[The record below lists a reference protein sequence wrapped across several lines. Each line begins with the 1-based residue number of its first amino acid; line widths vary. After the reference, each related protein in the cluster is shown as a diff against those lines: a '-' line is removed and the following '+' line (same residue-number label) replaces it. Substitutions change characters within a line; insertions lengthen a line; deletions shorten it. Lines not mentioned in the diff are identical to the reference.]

1 MKQAIRIPM
10 FAYLLFLYNAVVYA
24 EQAVSG
30 FALETI
36 LYRFQLP
43 SGATLAIS
51 VGESLLLVG
60 LVAWYGEWTRLRRA
74 TAGIDRLSLLVLLLF
89 LLEALLV
96 AKAATALFFS
106 LLLMDLLLV
115 VAAYSAG
122 IHSVRQDLT
131 L

>member
-1 MKQAIRIPM
+1 MKQAMRIPL

-43 SGATLAIS
+43 SEATLAVS
-51 VGESLLLVG
+51 VGESLLMVG
-60 LVAWYGEWTRLRRA
+60 LVAWYGEWTRMRRGV
-74 TAGIDRLSLLVLLLF
+74 AGINRLSLLVLLLF
-89 LLEALLV
+89 FLEALLV
-96 AKAATALFFS
+96 AKAATPLFFS

-115 VAAYSAG
+115 IAAYSTG
-122 IHSVRQDLT
+122 IGRVRQDLT
-131 L
+131 F